1 MKSYRRLIVAVGV
14 GAVLGLFC
22 IIGAGK
28 RLGVQ
33 GNELFLLA
41 TWFNRVLIG
50 LVVGLAGDIK
60 ITDGWKNAAIRGAAI
75 GFIVSFAFFLSTAF
89 KDLPGFI
96 AGIIYGFIADLVATK
111 WG

>member
-1 MKSYRRLIVAVGV
+1 
-14 GAVLGLFC
+14 LGIFC
-22 IIGAGK
+22 IIGAGM

-50 LVVGLAGDIK
+50 LVVGLAGDVK
-60 ITDGWKNAAIRGAAI
+60 ISDGWKNAAIRGATL
-75 GFIVSFAFFLSTAF
+75 GLIVSLSFFLSTAF
-89 KDLPGFI
+89 KDLAGFI
-96 AGIIYGFIADLVATK
+96 AGIIYGLIADLVATK